1 MSEHSTKY
9 YSSRQESMV
18 ASFLGWSV
26 VTGSGSRPFHP
37 GDVGDEH
44 YLGEC
49 KTSEVETDR
58 IKIMKSH
65 WKKISNEAMGAHKI
79 PVLFVD
85 NGTQKPDGTFCVTR
99 RLNRI
104 SAESYPAIRISD
116 SSASFSMKSAMAFL
130 SEHDYRFAVD
140 IFGEKLVVFTL
151 SKFKEYLSEN
161 RW

>member
-1 MSEHSTKY
+1 MIAKY
-9 YSSRQESMV
+9 LE
-18 ASFLGWSV
+18 WSV
-26 VTGSGSRPFHP
+26 VVGSGSRPFRP
-37 GDVGDEH
+37 GDVCDDN

-65 WKKISNEAMGAHKI
+65 WQKISNEAMGAHKI

-85 NGTQKPDGTFCVTR
+85 NGTQKPDGTFCVMR
-99 RLNRI
+99 RLKQIPAEMYPDLRI
-104 SAESYPAIRISD
+104 SA

-130 SEHDYRFAVD
+130 SEHDYRFAAD

>member
-130 SEHDYRFAVD
+130 SEHDYRFAAD
-140 IFGEKLVVFTL
+140 LFGEKLVVFTL

>member
-1 MSEHSTKY
+1 MTEHSTKY

-18 ASFLGWSV
+18 ASFLGWSI

-37 GDVGDEH
+37 GDVGDEY

-65 WKKISNEAMGAHKI
+65 WQKISNEAMGAHKI

-85 NGTQKPDGTFCVTR
+85 NGTQKPDGTFCVMR
-99 RLNRI
+99 RLRNI
-104 SAESYPAIRISD
+104 SAEIYPDIRISG
-116 SSASFSMKSAMAFL
+116 SSASFSMKSVLPFM
-130 SEHDYRFAVD
+130 SEHCHRFAAD
-140 IFGEKLVVFTL
+140 IFGESLVVFTL
-151 SKFKEYLSEN
+151 SEFKEYISEN